1 MSSTY
6 SEIYTT
12 NLRNQSMILKG
23 EKTKKPSSTYV
34 TLIKNFTKRHR
45 VSSLPKSKFK
55 PRRINS
61 KSVQNQ
67 IPNNKKKSNTKK
79 KTKSKQKLEKSQKEK
94 NNKEKD
100 KQKQKERN
108 EINNNN
114 KNSYRINNYIS
125 KSTDLKQE
133 RSNNIKLQKINEKE
147 IINNFFSDIN
157 NNTYNNNNK
166 NNNNNN
172 NDYCLHNT
180 LQNKNNNNIYNNF
193 NNYVKLSKT
202 SYDNSFNN
210 YFDIFRLRRNAAN
223 FRDIMTNSLSESKSK
238 NGLSP
243 IYNINKTNKYLNT
256 ITDFNPKKSKALFE
270 AKRLKEKINKFN
282 NNNNNFNQYLL
293 PHPGYNLKNNE
304 NNIFEELLDTNNNS
318 NQNEIDK
325 ENINN
330 VDNNKNNDNNNNDI
344 KNITY
349 HFFDRNIKMP
359 KRIKKYIND
368 SNVKLNY
375 TTKNMNRDNYDNNS
389 NQQDIKFISQNIKN
403 SFRKNSKYL
412 LNHSNNF
419 KSFKDDLKFNNLNCC
434 FSPNIYRNKFKY
446 DIKKNINLN
455 LITQEN
461 AKLNSL
467 LKKIPSSRE
476 FKDKSYELMNYILKL
491 RKHKSKNNFLN
502 MTNNTN
508 FQCIYPVNECDL
520 FSQIKNDYLC

>member
-23 EKTKKPSSTYV
+23 EKTNKPSSKYV
-34 TLIKNFTKRHR
+34 TLIKNFTKRDR
-45 VSSLPKSKFK
+45 MSSVPKSKFK

-67 IPNNKKKSNTKK
+67 ILKKKNNTKK

-94 NNKEKD
+94 DRKEKD

-114 KNSYRINNYIS
+114 KTSYRINNYIS
-125 KSTDLKQE
+125 KSTDFKKE
-133 RSNNIKLQKINEKE
+133 GSNNIKLQKINEKE
-147 IINNFFSDIN
+147 IINNFLSDIN
-157 NNTYNNNNK
+157 NNTYNNS
-166 NNNNNN
+166 NNNNN
-172 NDYCLHNT
+172 NDYCMYNT

-210 YFDIFRLRRNAAN
+210 YFDIFRLRRRAAN
-223 FRDIMTNSLSESKSK
+223 FRDIMTNSLSERKSK
-238 NGLSP
+238 NCLSP

-256 ITDFNPKKSKALFE
+256 ITDFNPKKSKTLFE
-270 AKRLKEKINKFN
+270 VKRLKEKINKLN
-282 NNNNNFNQYLL
+282 NNNNNFNQYLV

-304 NNIFEELLDTNNNS
+304 NNIFEELLETNNNS

-325 ENINN
+325 QNTNN
-330 VDNNKNNDNNNNDI
+330 VDSNKNNDNNNNNDI

-359 KRIKKYIND
+359 KRIKKYLNG
-368 SNVKLNY
+368 SSGKLNHN
-375 TTKNMNRDNYDNNS
+375 TKNMNRDNNDNNS
-389 NQQDIKFISQNIKN
+389 NQQDIKLISQNIKN
-403 SFRKNSKYL
+403 SFRNSSKYL

-434 FSPNIYRNKFKY
+434 FSPDLYRNKFKN
-446 DIKKNINLN
+446 DMKINLN

-461 AKLNSL
+461 VKLNSL

-476 FKDKSYELMNYILKL
+476 FKNKSYDLMNYILKF
-491 RKHKSKNNFLN
+491 RKNKSKNNILN
-502 MTNNTN
+502 MTNDSN

-520 FSQIKNDYLC
+520 FSQTKNDFLC